1 MLIGPAGTG
10 KTYTLD
16 TIRDAYERAGWRVIG
31 AGPSARAAHEL
42 TAGAGIPARTMHA
55 LLADIDRGLE
65 HFDARTLLVVDEAG
79 MADIRTLELVTTAA
93 AAVAAGCCSSAT
105 TARCHR
111 SAPAAGSPAPPQHA
125 GTVAELTVNRRQ
137 RAEWERPP
145 SPRCATATSPPP
157 SPPTGTTTGSSSPPT
172 PSR

>member
-31 AGPSARAAHEL
+31 AGPSARAAQEL
-42 TAGAGIPARTMHA
+42 TAGAGIPARTMHT

-65 HFDARTLLVVDEAG
+65 QFDARTLLVVDEAG

-93 AAVAAGCCSSAT
+93 AGTWRPGVA
-105 TARCHR
+105 
-111 SAPAAGSPAPPQHA
+111 
-125 GTVAELTVNRRQ
+125 RR
-137 RAEWERPP
+137 
-145 SPRCATATSPPP
+145 
-157 SPPTGTTTGSSSPPT
+157 
-172 PSR
+172 